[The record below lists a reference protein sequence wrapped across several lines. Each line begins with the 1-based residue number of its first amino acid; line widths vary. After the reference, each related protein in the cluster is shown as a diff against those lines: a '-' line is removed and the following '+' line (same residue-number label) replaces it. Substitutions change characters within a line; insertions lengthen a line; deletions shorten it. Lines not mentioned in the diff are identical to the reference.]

1 MARTLAYLLAMGWGA
16 VPALAAFA
24 ALAPRRRRRLRE
36 RQLASSG
43 LREGALALFW
53 MFCGGMAVLTLTPR
67 WVVWSLVD
75 ILHGYGWNVGQ
86 YPFFELGAVNWKL
99 FQTIQFSPY
108 FLVGNVVMFI
118 PFGFCIS
125 LLWRGWRWR
134 RALGLGLCLS
144 GFIECWQLLVGRA
157 FDVDDLWLNT
167 LGVLGGFWLWLA
179 LRALIPD
186 FTGRFHV
193 RRDEETR

>member
-75 ILHGYGWNVGQ
+75 ILHGYDWNVGQ
-86 YPFFELGAVNWKL
+86 YPFFELGAVNLKL

-108 FLVGNVVMFI
+108 FLVGNVVMFL
-118 PFGFCIS
+118 PFGFFTA
-125 LLWRGWRWR
+125 LLWRRWTWR
-134 RALGLGLCLS
+134 RTLGLGLCLS
-144 GFIECWQLLVGRA
+144 GFIECWQLCVGRA
-157 FDVDDLWLNT
+157 FDIDDLWLNT
-167 LGVLGGFWLWLA
+167 LGVLGGFLLWRA
-179 LRALIPD
+179 LRHLAPG
-186 FTGRFHV
+186 FTKKFHV
-193 RRDEETR
+193 SLNEE

>member
-1 MARTLAYLLAMGWGA
+1 MARTPAYLLAMGCGA
-16 VPALAAFA
+16 IPALAAFA

-36 RQLASSG
+36 RRLASPG
-43 LREGALALFW
+43 PREGALALFW

-86 YPFFELGAVNWKL
+86 YPFFELGAVNLKL
-99 FQTIQFSPY
+99 FQTVQFSPY

-118 PFGFCIS
+118 PFGFFIA

-144 GFIECWQLLVGRA
+144 GCIECWQLLVGRA

-179 LRALIPD
+179 LRALTPD
-186 FTGRFHV
+186 FAGRFHV
-193 RRDEETR
+193 RRDEETQ